1 MGNWQN
7 WAVVIILIICF
18 GWVAVKLY
26 RYIMKVQKNESP
38 CSSCATGC
46 ALKDLA
52 KDKEEDKCCSSE
64 VDKKEEK
71 IVGKHD

>member
-7 WAVVIILIICF
+7 WAVIIILIACF
-18 GWVAVKLY
+18 GWVALKLY
-26 RYIMKVQKNESP
+26 RYIMQVKKNESP

-52 KDKEEDKCCSSE
+52 KDKNDSSCSSSKIE
-64 VDKKEEK
+64 KKDEK
-71 IVGKHD
+71 IVGKQD